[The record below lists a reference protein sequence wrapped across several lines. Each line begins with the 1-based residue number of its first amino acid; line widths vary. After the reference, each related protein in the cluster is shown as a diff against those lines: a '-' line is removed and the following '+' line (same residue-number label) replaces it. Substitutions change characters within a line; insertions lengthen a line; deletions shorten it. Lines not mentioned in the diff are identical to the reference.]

1 MQASHRWCDAL
12 PRNLST
18 VASSRSSL
26 IPPPNSGLAVTI
38 RYKFLYRARSG
49 RRVGVNRACPP
60 ALSVWTV
67 QLFSELFKLHA
78 PRTRLPARLTVR
90 TNAVTH
96 FSCSRTLLRTLP
108 LFSGLAD
115 AQVDALLPHVQHR
128 SYPSRFRILH
138 AGENTD
144 GLYLLLSGRVAV
156 LHEDPLGHQFIAR
169 TIGAGDFFGEL
180 GLLESE
186 PCAASVQ
193 SQEPCEVLFLAR
205 GRVLEFLGQSP
216 DAALGMLRTVV
227 KRLHDAHGKMHG
239 LALTTV
245 YDRVAS
251 VLLECSRVIDG
262 ERRVEVGAER
272 IAAMVGA
279 SREMVSRVIGDM
291 IRRHV
296 VRRER
301 RKLIVV
307 DDSGLSRPVSENS
320 HACAARRELSSG
332 GVQPSVA

>member
-1 MQASHRWCDAL
+1 M
-12 PRNLST
+12 
-18 VASSRSSL
+18 
-26 IPPPNSGLAVTI
+26 
-38 RYKFLYRARSG
+38 
-49 RRVGVNRACPP
+49 
-60 ALSVWTV
+60 
-67 QLFSELFKLHA
+67 
-78 PRTRLPARLTVR
+78 
-90 TNAVTH
+90 TH

-128 SYPSRFRILH
+128 SYPTRFRILH

-144 GLYLLLSGRVAV
+144 GLYLLLSGRVTV
-156 LHEDPLGHQFIAR
+156 LHEDALGHQFIAR
-169 TIGAGDFFGEL
+169 VIGPGDFFGEL

-193 SQEPCEVLFLAR
+193 AQEPCEVLFLAR
-205 GRVLEFLGQSP
+205 GRVLEFLGQSA

-227 KRLHDAHGKMHG
+227 SRLHDAHGKMHG

-245 YDRVAS
+245 YERVAN

-307 DDSGLSRPVSENS
+307 DDSGLSRPASGE
-320 HACAARRELSSG
+320 AQGRAARHDFST
-332 GVQPSVA
+332 SVVHPVIAA